1 MIAGCADTVDIGELS
16 YSMVLTDDL
25 DNNGRMDLLVS
36 TMNGN
41 IYSLETAAVYH
52 PMKAW
57 TSVVCITPFMHTLL
71 TTLTLLVL
79 HGYCDAPLK
88 SKASTHKCRSQ
99 RPSSARP
106 VLVSVHLSATDSGC
120 ACIQQ

>member
-1 MIAGCADTVDIGELS
+1 
-16 YSMVLTDDL
+16 MVLADDL

-57 TSVVCITPFMHTLL
+57 TSAVGLHSPSC
-71 TTLTLLVL
+71 L
-79 HGYCDAPLK
+79 HGCIDTTHMLGLLQRLILLPL
-88 SKASTHKCRSQ
+88 
-99 RPSSARP
+99 
-106 VLVSVHLSATDSGC
+106 LL
-120 ACIQQ
+120 